1 MKIVLY
7 HEPAH
12 LKLQAPS
19 IFDWCLKLCPP
30 KFKCPSTHRS
40 LKFCQFLIVLKP
52 WNGAPGFGCI
62 MNGPMAGH
70 LESTIEFGP
79 SIVLTHYK
87 HSPDIHKH
95 CPWKDLQVT
104 CHDPWNFRQATDGS
118 GSSCCVS
125 DVTDVTH
132 KTKPWNEE
140 SGKTTG
146 LRIYQVF
153 NTFQHTH
160 LIRIDPNWSHA
171 SHLWDGW
178 QHADAESLPSSR
190 PVPVLRATRRAALP
204 VLLLSPPASQ
214 DVILDGNICRKLHS
228 YDQSG

>member
-30 KFKCPSTHRS
+30 KFKCLPIHPSKPQILPVSHRAQT
-40 LKFCQFLIVLKP
+40 LEWCARF
-52 WNGAPGFGCI
+52 WMHYEWTNGWSSWIYHRVWA
-62 MNGPMAGH
+62 
-70 LESTIEFGP
+70 
-79 SIVLTHYK
+79 IVLTHYQ

-118 GSSCCVS
+118 GSSSCVS

-160 LIRIDPNWSHA
+160 LILIDPNWSHA
-171 SHLWDGW
+171 SHLCDGC
-178 QHADAESLPSSR
+178 ADAESLPSSR
-190 PVPVLRATRRAALP
+190 PVPVLRATHRAALP